1 MAIREF
7 IERKQSRRR
16 KVRDPIPSAPLLLY
30 ARCDFRHLSFRSS
43 VAARRLCIPRVG
55 RGLHRSSAN
64 MPLRNVPA
72 PPRSPKTTKRR
83 TSQVIQ
89 PRLWRHVRVELQD
102 EPREVGNRSGRT
114 GRFGGYQSVSLF
126 RLSRSLSKLE
136 EASEGQISSQT
147 Q

>member
-1 MAIREF
+1 M
-7 IERKQSRRR
+7 
-16 KVRDPIPSAPLLLY
+16 
-30 ARCDFRHLSFRSS
+30 
-43 VAARRLCIPRVG
+43 
-55 RGLHRSSAN
+55 
-64 MPLRNVPA
+64 
-72 PPRSPKTTKRR
+72 
-83 TSQVIQ
+83 IQ
-89 PRLWRHVRVELQD
+89 PRALATRKIELQD